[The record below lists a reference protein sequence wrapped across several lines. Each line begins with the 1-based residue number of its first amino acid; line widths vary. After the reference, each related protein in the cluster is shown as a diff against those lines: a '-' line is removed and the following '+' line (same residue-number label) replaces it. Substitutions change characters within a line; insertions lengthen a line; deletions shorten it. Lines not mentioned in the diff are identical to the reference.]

1 MNTFLRFF
9 YEFISIF
16 FDGIVMMFKGIV
28 NGIAKIFNFK
38 NYGLVI
44 NSYKEA
50 FGGAEWIFVAISI
63 IILLIIVGLI
73 GLLIYFFIRKTIMLR
88 KNKLNQEELLAEIA
102 DLNEQVV
109 KLMKEKDEIMAM
121 KVSQLGLKPGEEESE
136 ETTS

>member
-73 GLLIYFFIRKTIMLR
+73 GLLIYFFIRR
-88 KNKLNQEELLAEIA
+88 R
-102 DLNEQVV
+102 
-109 KLMKEKDEIMAM
+109 
-121 KVSQLGLKPGEEESE
+121 
-136 ETTS
+136 